1 MAGLIQF
8 HRLGLSFP
16 GAERP
21 VIQGLDLSVAA
32 GEFVAI
38 IGTSGDG
45 KSTLLRVVAR
55 LLLPTEGT
63 ADVPPVGDGRRLP
76 VAMVFQDARLLP
88 WRSARANV
96 LFGMERLSLPRREAE
111 QRADSLLD
119 RVGLSAHASKWP
131 RQLSGGQ
138 RQRVAIARALGVE
151 PDVLLMD
158 EPFGALDAMT
168 REGLQDELA
177 QLHRRDGRTVL
188 FVTHDIEEAIYLA
201 DRVVLLE
208 GAPASVG
215 LDIEISIARPRRR
228 EDSALQDLAAQIRA
242 RLRTPA

>member
-38 IGTSGDG
+38 IGTSGVG

-208 GAPASVG
+208 GAPASV
-215 LDIEISIARPRRR
+215 EWIAPVM
-228 EDSALQDLAAQIRA
+228 
-242 RLRTPA
+242 

>member
-38 IGTSGDG
+38 IGTSGVG

-131 RQLSGGQ
+131 
-138 RQRVAIARALGVE
+138 
-151 PDVLLMD
+151 
-158 EPFGALDAMT
+158 
-168 REGLQDELA
+168 
-177 QLHRRDGRTVL
+177 
-188 FVTHDIEEAIYLA
+188 
-201 DRVVLLE
+201 
-208 GAPASVG
+208 
-215 LDIEISIARPRRR
+215 
-228 EDSALQDLAAQIRA
+228 
-242 RLRTPA
+242 